1 MKLNIEDAYKSS
13 QKLKL
18 LQAIHV
24 AHEKVVANENTVN
37 KTEQELAK
45 LRLHDKASACDTNM
59 ASLKAE
65 LEQRARKVLAHLF
78 IHVHPCCLC

>member
-13 QKLKL
+13 QKPKL

-24 AHEKVVANENTVN
+24 AHEKMVTNESTVN
-37 KTEQELAK
+37 KTEQELAT
-45 LRLHDKASACDTNM
+45 LHDKASACDTNM

-65 LEQRARKVLAHLF
+65 LQQKADKVLAHLF
-78 IHVHPCCLC
+78 MHMQSCCLC

>member
-1 MKLNIEDAYKSS
+1 MKLNIEDAYASA
-13 QKLKL
+13 QEPEL
-18 LQAIHV
+18 LQAIYV

-65 LEQRARKVLAHLF
+65 REQKALQVLAHLF
-78 IHVHPCCLC
+78 IHMQSCCLC